1 MAKVRPA
8 KKLHINGPEPPADAA
23 RAGKLPAAII
33 LPQQLPA
40 LRLIPAPEVIV

>member
-8 KKLHINGPEPPADAA
+8 KKLHVDSAEPPADTV
-23 RAGKLPAAII
+23 RAGQLAAALI

>member
-8 KKLHINGPEPPADAA
+8 KKLHVNGPKPPADAV
-23 RAGKLPAAII
+23 RAGQLAAALI

-40 LRLIPAPEVIV
+40 FRLIPAPEVIV